1 MHSVFTTVDFA
12 PVLIDSMM
20 DMVRV
25 IRADGS
31 VVMINEAMKKQ
42 FGDNV
47 GTECFSAIGCAEKCH
62 DCMMERLKNGEGSI
76 TRERTINGRS
86 FSIKA
91 SPLFGEDKSF
101 MGAIEVFRDM
111 TDEVALRE
119 RLIKANAKLMDDLS
133 TARGLQRSMFRKRF
147 PEAGEYSFHM
157 GFYPCE
163 AVGGDACDCI
173 PLKDNKM
180 LMYVADVSGHGVRA
194 AMLTVY
200 LKQEIIMLA
209 KRTGRPDIKE
219 MLESIRSSF
228 AELNAGEYTYITI
241 FMALIDLATGEI
253 TCVNAGHSV
262 SPLIKSRDG
271 VGEIFLPGS
280 PICSWSDH
288 AGGKEGRYRLEKG
301 GRLLLYTDGM
311 LDIDRNDSESKII
324 ARFGEEPFSSANFI
338 KYFKELHSLNPS
350 DDLLMF
356 ICERKG

>member
-1 MHSVFTTVDFA
+1 MHSFFTAMDYA

-25 IRADGS
+25 VRADGS
-31 VVMINEAMKKQ
+31 VAMVNEAMKKQ
-42 FGDNV
+42 FGDTV
-47 GTECFSAIGCAEKCH
+47 GAECFSAIGCGEKCS
-62 DCMMERLKNGEGSI
+62 DCMMDKLRNGEGSI
-76 TRERTINGRS
+76 TKERTINGRS

-91 SPLFGEDKSF
+91 SPLYGKDRSF

-119 RLIKANAKLMDDLS
+119 RLIKANAKLLEDLS
-133 TARGLQRSMFRKRF
+133 TARGLQRSMFRKHF
-147 PEAGEYSFHM
+147 PDIDDYSFHM

-173 PLKDNKM
+173 PLKDNKV

-200 LKQEIIMLA
+200 LRQEIIMLA
-209 KRTGRPDIKE
+209 KQTGRPDIRQ

-228 AELNAGEYTYITI
+228 AELNAGEYTYITL
-241 FMALIDLATGEI
+241 FMAVIDIKTGEMQCI
-253 TCVNAGHSV
+253 NAGHSV
-262 SPLIKSRDG
+262 SPLIKTADS
-271 VGEIFLPGS
+271 VSEIFLPGS
-280 PICSWSDH
+280 PICAWSDH
-288 AGGKEGRYRLEKG
+288 AGGKEASFRLEKG

-311 LDIDRNDSESKII
+311 LDIDRNDPESRII
-324 ARFGEEPFSSANFI
+324 SKFAEDPFSAESFI
-338 KYFKELHSLNPS
+338 KYFKELHALNPS

-356 ICERKG
+356 ICERGR